1 MALAFWLGR
10 SGGNFLRSL
19 SQRTS
24 HNDCRRRLLTNRSAV
39 RILFGEP
46 LPFHYETL
54 DVLVDGASASP
65 GGNGQYSRNEPLSP
79 DLRQP
84 DCRHTCAALCHFD
97 LNLSVSRL
105 ARARLVNWLWS
116 SGMLSKVRTIERRR
130 QREPAFAAC
139 AGGGEEHEHGILPRG
154 YGGWGRLQSC
164 SIAD

>member
-1 MALAFWLGR
+1 MVGARPRIPGPDDHRISDIFALLNAKSEATSTGWLLEPPLE
-10 SGGNFLRSL
+10 SALR
-19 SQRTS
+19 RGTS
-24 HNDCRRRLLTNRSAV
+24 NLATSA
-39 RILFGEP
+39 EP

-116 SGMLSKVRTIERRR
+116 SGMLSGASIGT
-130 QREPAFAAC
+130 A
-139 AGGGEEHEHGILPRG
+139 PR
-154 YGGWGRLQSC
+154 
-164 SIAD
+164 

>member
-1 MALAFWLGR
+1 M
-10 SGGNFLRSL
+10 
-19 SQRTS
+19 
-24 HNDCRRRLLTNRSAV
+24 
-39 RILFGEP
+39 LFEEP

-139 AGGGEEHEHGILPRG
+139 AGGGEEREHGILPRG
-154 YGGWGRLQSC
+154 YGGWGRLQS
-164 SIAD
+164 ADSWEQDHQKRMLSKYDITASSANLVRKFCKN